1 MQTIEALLQ
10 TVYHDSRF
18 LLRKRK
24 NANNEFEKKMKI
36 GGKNKTKC
44 KPKKEGIIE
53 VNADVWRLMLFTI
66 RTKKGFYARN
76 DTKSFDKYYAG
87 EVFVEVGFYGGK
99 RKR

>member
-53 VNADVWRLMLFTI
+53 VNADV
-66 RTKKGFYARN
+66 
-76 DTKSFDKYYAG
+76 
-87 EVFVEVGFYGGK
+87 
-99 RKR
+99 